1 MYKKGHGGMTAFE
14 ISKKIIDV
22 LETSNWVENNVKE
35 RRKWIIEQVGE
46 ILELK
51 PDGGMAHAYKT
62 A

>member
-1 MYKKGHGGMTAFE
+1 MTAFE

-62 A
+62 V